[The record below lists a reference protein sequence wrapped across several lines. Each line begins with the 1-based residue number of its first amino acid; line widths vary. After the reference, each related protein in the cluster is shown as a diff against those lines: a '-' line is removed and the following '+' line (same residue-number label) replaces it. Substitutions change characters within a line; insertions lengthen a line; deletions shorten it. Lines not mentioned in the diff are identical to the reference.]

1 MNVPV
6 LRTDR
11 LLLREWRDEDRSP
24 FAELNADSRVMEHFP
39 ATLSRVESDAFV
51 DSILSGWVRG
61 FGLWAVE
68 EIAKERFIGYVGFSM
83 PTWET
88 SFTPCVEIG
97 WRLCV
102 DAWGRGLATEGARAA
117 LMWAVANIEP
127 PRGEIVSFTTVGNV
141 RSRRVMEKIGLV
153 RDESADFDHPRL
165 PDWEHKRHV
174 LYRRLLSE
182 ITFDHD

>member
-1 MNVPV
+1 MIVPA

-24 FAELNADSRVMEHFP
+24 FAALNADPRVMEHFP
-39 ATLSRVESDAFV
+39 AVLSREESDAFI
-51 DSILSGWVRG
+51 DAIRSGWARG

-68 EIAKERFIGYVGFSM
+68 ESASRQFIGYVGFSV
-83 PTWET
+83 PTWEA

-97 WRLCV
+97 WRLRA
-102 DAWGRGLATEGARAA
+102 DSWGAGLATEAARAA
-117 LMWAVANIEP
+117 LAWAVSNFEP

-141 RSRRVMEKIGLV
+141 RSRRVMDKIGLLH
-153 RDESADFDHPRL
+153 DKTADFDHPRL

-174 LYRRLLSE
+174 LYRRQLSE
-182 ITFDHD
+182 IPLDPH